1 MSITFLN
8 IKKLIDTKEMMIIK
22 NPDKVLDNFRS
33 LSVLKKLSPNY
44 LYALKASNLKK
55 YKNSLD
61 YMNLILYEDT
71 PLPADFYQLNG
82 LNAVITKNADTFQ
95 EIKLQIQDMFDTQA
109 RISNHAY
116 ELMALCHSGA
126 DVQTLLTCGYRFLNN
141 PLLLLNTSFTLSTQ
155 VGVYS
160 EIEEPLIS
168 SCLKEGQLPAEFL
181 RDIITEHFPAID
193 PDHPD
198 ILILEKGCKPYIQT
212 TIIMGRI
219 LRGNH
224 LAGYLHLYEYHHPL
238 SDEDKSIFTILCKFL
253 SITLTNLSPRISL
266 GNMQVEDFF
275 SDILSQ
281 RITSESAIES
291 RANLYNLANCQDYLL
306 ISISYDVQ
314 KCSIDRLYFLQ
325 KQLQGMFTTPCC
337 ILFHD
342 LIVLTIPQKEY
353 QRNTQLM
360 EHFLSSN
367 HLTAGI
373 SLPFQSF
380 SKLYKRYKQTLVCL
394 EMASSFSLKENMILY
409 DDWKLVHLFYNIQ
422 DYCDLEDLI
431 PSSIRE
437 LQAMDIKR
445 GTNLMETLFVY
456 LRHSQNIANA
466 ASELHLHY
474 NTMKYRL
481 NQISELCSIDFDDP
495 ETTFQILIA
504 EKVMRIIDKNFS

>member
-1 MSITFLN
+1 
-8 IKKLIDTKEMMIIK
+8 MMIIK

-224 LAGYLHLYEYHHPL
+224 LA
-238 SDEDKSIFTILCKFL
+238 
-253 SITLTNLSPRISL
+253 
-266 GNMQVEDFF
+266 
-275 SDILSQ
+275 
-281 RITSESAIES
+281 
-291 RANLYNLANCQDYLL
+291 
-306 ISISYDVQ
+306 
-314 KCSIDRLYFLQ
+314 
-325 KQLQGMFTTPCC
+325 
-337 ILFHD
+337 
-342 LIVLTIPQKEY
+342 
-353 QRNTQLM
+353 
-360 EHFLSSN
+360 
-367 HLTAGI
+367 
-373 SLPFQSF
+373 
-380 SKLYKRYKQTLVCL
+380 
-394 EMASSFSLKENMILY
+394 
-409 DDWKLVHLFYNIQ
+409 
-422 DYCDLEDLI
+422 
-431 PSSIRE
+431 
-437 LQAMDIKR
+437 
-445 GTNLMETLFVY
+445 
-456 LRHSQNIANA
+456 
-466 ASELHLHY
+466 
-474 NTMKYRL
+474 
-481 NQISELCSIDFDDP
+481 
-495 ETTFQILIA
+495 
-504 EKVMRIIDKNFS
+504 